1 LEFTPSVRDA
11 IEVSIKVTWWNS
23 DFVD

>member
-1 LEFTPSVRDA
+1 LEFTPNVRDA

-23 DFVD
+23 DLID